1 MFDFVGAFVF
11 NRTAQAK
18 GLYDMRMTPAQTVV
32 FVISSVLMAGG
43 LAWVVHREISLQ
55 PDHRTTS
62 SLRLALEVAVPLV
75 GAVVLMVFVGGVL

>member
-1 MFDFVGAFVF
+1 M
-11 NRTAQAK
+11 
-18 GLYDMRMTPAQTVV
+18 

-43 LAWVVHREISLQ
+43 LAWVVRREVSLQ

-62 SLRLALEVAVPLV
+62 SLRLAIEVAVPII